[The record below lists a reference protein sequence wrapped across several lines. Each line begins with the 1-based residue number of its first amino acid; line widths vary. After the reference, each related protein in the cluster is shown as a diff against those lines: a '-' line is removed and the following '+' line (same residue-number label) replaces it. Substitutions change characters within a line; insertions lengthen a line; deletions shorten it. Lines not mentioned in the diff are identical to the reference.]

1 MCAFRVS
8 TLYLLSFIVHGYA
21 ALLCIRITAV
31 SNPFVRHVALPLS
44 LSLSAGRSMVQ
55 GLVNTVKDFL
65 VDAKTG
71 TVALWTNF
79 QAWVNL
85 MLSTRYLWCIYS

>member
-1 MCAFRVS
+1 
-8 TLYLLSFIVHGYA
+8 
-21 ALLCIRITAV
+21 
-31 SNPFVRHVALPLS
+31 
-44 LSLSAGRSMVQ
+44 MVQ